1 MHLYKFNVPATH
13 GEPPRS
19 FDAFLKYIWNK
30 NPGVLT
36 LLAILDII
44 HYARYA
50 LSLLI
55 MGKII
60 DALSATNIEA
70 GIPENIKH
78 LLFFLFG
85 VLTIGELAHVWLT
98 YIFVYWRPRLRS
110 AIRADFLNY
119 TMGHSH
125 AYFQDHFAGSLA
137 RKISELSEGTIRL
150 QDIQRNQL
158 FFAVITM
165 VTSVI
170 IATSIHFIF
179 AAFLIV
185 FILSVAMP
193 IIIRLRRIR
202 ERSTNYANQRSH
214 MTGIVVDT
222 LTNMSSV
229 KSFAGTGY
237 ESDFISEQSA
247 IEYTLAG
254 KLMRNMAQIENLRRI
269 SLVFLGGGMMSLACY
284 TWSRGLIT
292 VGEVSTLSAI
302 GFSLAG
308 ATWMLGGG
316 IVSVVDEIGNMS
328 DALRT
333 ITPYHHIKDKKDAPA
348 INVTDGGIE
357 FKDVSFK
364 YGANSIFDKMNVTIE
379 PGEKI
384 ALIGPSGAGK
394 STFVNLLLRF
404 YDVESGAILIDRQNI
419 TDITQN
425 SLREN
430 IAVIPQDTALFHRTL
445 IENIRYGSRNA
456 TDDQVVEA
464 AKRAHAH
471 EFISALSDGYNTM
484 VGERGIKLSGG
495 QRQRIA
501 IARAILKNAPILVLD
516 EATSALD
523 SESEMLIQDALNQLM
538 KGKTVIAIAH
548 RLSTIAR
555 IDRILVFE
563 NGRII
568 EEGNHHYLLDRHGLY
583 AKLWSMQ
590 SGGFLQ
596 ESAANQPDLT
606 SP

>member
-1 MHLYKFNVPATH
+1 MHLYKFDVPATH
-13 GEPPRS
+13 GEPPRT
-19 FDAFLKYIWNK
+19 FGGFLKYIWNK

-36 LLAILDII
+36 LCIILDII
-44 HYARYA
+44 HYTRYA
-50 LSLLI
+50 LSLLV

-60 DALSATNIEA
+60 DALQHSDVTI
-70 GIPENIKH
+70 GIPDNVQH
-78 LLFFLFG
+78 LLIILFG
-85 VLTIGELAHVWLT
+85 ILAIGELSHVWLT

-119 TMGHSH
+119 TMQHSH
-125 AYFQDHFAGSLA
+125 SYFQDHFAGSLA

-158 FFAVITM
+158 FFALITM
-165 VTSVI
+165 VTSLAI
-170 IATSIHFIF
+170 SASIGLIF
-179 AAFLIV
+179 AGFLLV
-185 FILSVAMP
+185 FILSVAIP
-193 IIIRLRRIR
+193 IILRLKKIRA
-202 ERSTNYANQRSH
+202 RSLKYANQRSH

-222 LTNMSSV
+222 LTNMTSV
-229 KSFAGTGY
+229 KSFAGAGY

-269 SLVFLGGGMMSLACY
+269 SLVFLGGGMMTLACY
-284 TWSRGLIT
+284 AWAKGMIT
-292 VGEVSTLSAI
+292 VGEVSTLSAL

-316 IVSVVDEIGNMS
+316 IVSVVDEIGNIS

-333 ITPYHHIKDKKDAPA
+333 ITPYHHIKDKPDAQKLN
-348 INVTDGGIE
+348 ITNGLIE
-357 FKDVSFK
+357 YRNISFQF
-364 YGANSIFDKMNVTIE
+364 GANSIFDKMNATIM
-379 PGEKI
+379 PSEKI

-394 STFVNLLLRF
+394 STFINLLLRL
-404 YDVESGAILIDRQNI
+404 YDVESGEICIDGQNI
-419 TDITQN
+419 SCVTQD
-425 SLREN
+425 SLRGN

-445 IENIRYGSRNA
+445 MENIRYGLRGAS
-456 TDDQVVEA
+456 DEQVIEA

-471 EFISALSDGYNTM
+471 EFISALAQGYDTM

-501 IARAILKNAPILVLD
+501 IARAVLKNAPILVLD

-523 SESEMLIQDALNQLM
+523 SESELLIQASLNELM

-555 IDRILVFE
+555 MDRILVFDQ
-563 NGRII
+563 GQII
-568 EEGNHHYLLDRHGLY
+568 EEGSHHDLLDKHGLY
-583 AKLWSMQ
+583 ARLWSMQ

-596 ESAANQPDLT
+596 ETPAD
-606 SP
+606 

>member
-1 MHLYKFNVPATH
+1 MHLYKFDVPATQ

-19 FDAFLKYIWNK
+19 FSAFLKYIWNK

-36 LLAILDII
+36 LCAALDII
-44 HYARYA
+44 HYIRYA

-60 DALSATNIEA
+60 DALQSLNIVA
-70 GIPENIKH
+70 GIPDNVAH
-78 LLFFLFG
+78 LLVLLFS
-85 VLTIGELAHVWLT
+85 VLAVGELAHVWLT

-119 TMGHSH
+119 TMQHSH

-158 FFAVITM
+158 FFALITM
-165 VTSVI
+165 ITSTI
-170 IATSIHFIF
+170 IAASIHLIF
-179 AAFLIV
+179 AGFLLV
-185 FILSVAMP
+185 FIISVALP
-193 IIIRLRRIR
+193 IILRLKRIR
-202 ERSTNYANQRSH
+202 SRSLKYANQRSH

-222 LTNMSSV
+222 LTNMPSV
-229 KSFAGTGY
+229 KSFAANGY

-254 KLMRNMAQIENLRRI
+254 KLMRNMSQIENLRRI
-269 SLVFLGGGMMSLACY
+269 SLVFLGGGMMALACY
-284 TWSRGLIT
+284 AWAKGMIT
-292 VGEVSTLSAI
+292 VGEVSTLSAL

-316 IVSVVDEIGNMS
+316 IVSIVDEVGNIS

-333 ITPYHHIKDKKDAPA
+333 ITPQHHIQDNEEAADLKV
-348 INVTDGGIE
+348 INGLIE
-357 FKDVSFK
+357 YRDVSFQ
-364 YGANSIFDKMNVTIE
+364 YGTNSIFDRMNITIR
-379 PGEKI
+379 PREKI

-404 YDVESGAILIDRQNI
+404 YDIESGTISIDGQ
-419 TDITQN
+419 DISNVTQN

-445 IENIRYGSRNA
+445 IENIRYGLRDA
-456 TDDQVVEA
+456 TDEQVIEA

-471 EFISALSDGYNTM
+471 EFISALSNGYHTM

-501 IARAILKNAPILVLD
+501 IARAILKNAPILILD

-523 SESEMLIQDALNQLM
+523 SESELLIQSALDKLM
-538 KGKTVIAIAH
+538 KDKTVIAIAH

-555 IDRILVFE
+555 MDRILVFDK
-563 NGRII
+563 GMI
-568 EEGNHHYLLDRHGLY
+568 
-583 AKLWSMQ
+583 
-590 SGGFLQ
+590 
-596 ESAANQPDLT
+596 
-606 SP
+606 

>member
-1 MHLYKFNVPATH
+1 MHLYKFDVPATS
-13 GEPPRS
+13 GEPPRT
-19 FDAFLKYIWNK
+19 FGAFLKYIWDK

-36 LLAILDII
+36 LCAILDII
-44 HYARYA
+44 HYIRYS

-60 DALSATNIEA
+60 DVLQRSDITL
-70 GIPENIKH
+70 GIPDSVSH
-78 LLFFLFG
+78 LLIMLVA
-85 VLTIGELAHVWLT
+85 VLAIGELAHVWLT

-158 FFAVITM
+158 SFALITM
-165 VTSVI
+165 TTSVI
-170 IATSIHFIF
+170 IAAFIHIIF
-179 AAFLIV
+179 AGFLLL
-185 FILSVAMP
+185 FILSVALP
-193 IIIRLRRIR
+193 IIIRLKRIR
-202 ERSTNYANQRSH
+202 ERSSRYSGQRSH

-222 LTNMSSV
+222 LSNMSSV

-247 IEYTLAG
+247 IEYKLAG

-284 TWSRGLIT
+284 AWGKGMIT
-292 VGEVSTLSAI
+292 VGEVSTLSAL

-316 IVSVVDEIGNMS
+316 IVSIVDEVGNIS

-333 ITPYHHIKDKKDAPA
+333 ITPYHHIKDKPDAQKLN
-348 INVTDGGIE
+348 ITNGLIE
-357 FKDVSFK
+357 YRNISFQF
-364 YGANSIFDKMNVTIE
+364 GANSIFDKMNATIM

-394 STFVNLLLRF
+394 STFINLLLRL
-404 YDVESGAILIDRQNI
+404 YDVEGGEICIDGQNI
-419 TDITQN
+419 SRVTQD
-425 SLREN
+425 SLRGN

-445 IENIRYGSRNA
+445 MENIRYGLRGAS
-456 TDDQVVEA
+456 DEQVIEA

-471 EFISALSDGYNTM
+471 EFISALPQGYETM

-501 IARAILKNAPILVLD
+501 IARAVLKNAPILILD

-523 SESEMLIQDALNQLM
+523 SESELLIQASLNELM

-555 IDRILVFE
+555 MDRILVFDA
-563 NGRII
+563 GQII
-568 EEGNHHYLLDRHGLY
+568 EEGSHHDLLDKHGLY
-583 AKLWSMQ
+583 ARLWSMQ

-596 ESAANQPDLT
+596 ETPAD
-606 SP
+606 